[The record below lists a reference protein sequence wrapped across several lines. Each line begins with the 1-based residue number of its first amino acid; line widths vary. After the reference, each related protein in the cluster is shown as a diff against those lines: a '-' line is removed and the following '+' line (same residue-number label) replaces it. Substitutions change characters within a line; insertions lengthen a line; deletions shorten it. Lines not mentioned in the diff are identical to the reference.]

1 MYYFSLESDGQV
13 VDGAMALGEENGAET
28 ALLITESGSSAAK
41 PITTVTISVM
51 MDCGHPHSTSPSR
64 RTTCP
69 PPPDPEG
76 VGGGFPNICHLQTC
90 V

>member
-1 MYYFSLESDGQV
+1 
-13 VDGAMALGEENGAET
+13 MALGEENGAET
-28 ALLITESGSSAAK
+28 ALLITGSGSSTAK

-64 RTTCP
+64 RTTYP
-69 PPPDPEG
+69 PQPDPEG
-76 VGGGFPNICHLQTC
+76 VGRGLPNICHLQMS